1 MQLGLR
7 TLYRRAEI
15 VSINSFRM
23 RMIWT
28 PKPEGN
34 GRVRIRL
41 PSHLS
46 WNPTCLEDT
55 RAAGC
60 YRGEQGPEQSHS
72 KMCHIWLVFSLYEEL
87 IRGCRNTCRG
97 LWATVDHITFTCVS
111 QAPKYMRGTRGELAK
126 CLMDGWMD
134 RQVGWWVE
142 HTPIFYL
149 ENKLS
154 FIPSSPFSLGCS
166 CCHRD
171 PQLINYRH

>member
-15 VSINSFRM
+15 VSINSSRM

-72 KMCHIWLVFSLYEEL
+72 KTCHIWLVFSLYEEL
-87 IRGCRNTCRG
+87 IRGHRNTCGG

-111 QAPKYMRGTRGELAK
+111 QAPKHMPGTRGELAK
-126 CLMDGWMD
+126 CLMDGEWTD
-134 RQVGWWVE
+134 RLGGEWSTLLFSIWK
-142 HTPIFYL
+142 I
-149 ENKLS
+149 KLS